1 VETTDDS
8 KEMLS
13 RPDAA
18 TLPAIG
24 GRGYIQVGG
33 GSLTEVQAA
42 WSGAPYDENK
52 PDPVYNVPEILDALD
67 KQNDPPRS
75 LLGWLVGAL
84 AAEAKRQ
91 DIPKQFKPWPDPLPK
106 QLPLNQPVNA
116 EYIQN

>member
-1 VETTDDS
+1 LATQRPSGAVTDQMRANMKFRICLRVETADDS

-52 PDPVYNVPEILDALD
+52 PDPVYNVPEILEALD

-91 DIPKQFKPWPDPLPK
+91 DI
-106 QLPLNQPVNA
+106 
-116 EYIQN
+116 